1 MKLRNTL
8 LRLAARFVAQTL
20 AGLGTGALLDMATWK
35 AALMGLAANVIP
47 AVVYILEQYATGRT
61 IAEAAKDLETP

>member
-1 MKLRNTL
+1 MRNTL

-47 AVVYILEQYATGRT
+47 AVVYILEQYANGRS

>member
-1 MKLRNTL
+1 MRNTL
-8 LRLAARFVAQTL
+8 LRLGARFVAQTL

-47 AVVYILEQYATGRT
+47 AVVYILEQYANGRT

>member
-1 MKLRNTL
+1 MRNTL

-47 AVVYILEQYATGRT
+47 AVVYILEQYANGRT

>member
-1 MKLRNTL
+1 MPNTL

-47 AVVYILEQYATGRT
+47 AVVYILDQYANGRT

>member
-1 MKLRNTL
+1 MRNTL

-20 AGLGTGALLDMATWK
+20 AGLGTGALLNMATWK

-47 AVVYILEQYATGRT
+47 AVVYILEQYANGRT

>member
-1 MKLRNTL
+1 MRNTL

-47 AVVYILEQYATGRT
+47 AVVYILDQYANGRT

>member
-1 MKLRNTL
+1 MRNTL

-20 AGLGTGALLDMATWK
+20 AGLGTGALLNMATWK

-47 AVVYILEQYATGRT
+47 AVVYILDQYANGRT
-61 IAEAAKDLETP
+61 IAEAAKDLEAP

>member
-1 MKLRNTL
+1 MSRTL
-8 LRLAARFVAQTL
+8 LRLGARFAAQTL

-47 AVVYILEQYATGRT
+47 AAVYILDQYADGRT
-61 IAEAAKDLETP
+61 IAEAAQEFGQTP